1 MKRFQIVLKILASVF
16 ATLLTSCA
24 YTPKAQFVETNSAE
38 GTFVDTR
45 DGQTYKTV
53 TIGTQTWMAENLKY
67 AIDGSY
73 CYDNDETKC
82 EKYGRLYSWSS
93 ALDDKLCPSGW
104 HLPFFEE
111 WEILSDAVG
120 GRDVASQKLRS
131 SKGWGNEYNGDDNYS
146 FSVRPSGFRHPS
158 GYSHKKGEFEG
169 MKTKAYFWLNGD
181 FSLSRILPYAGEH
194 RLGDF
199 VKREFGEIGECVE
212 YADAHGR
219 RIAANQLARG
229 VLMFEQKDS
238 EIGFIKWG
246 VKDVV
251 IKIDGKEWTPIDFAD
266 DYWLPVR
273 CISDAQAV
281 SESEED

>member
-16 ATLLTSCA
+16 ATLLASCA

-38 GTFVDTR
+38 GTFVDSR

-158 GYSHKKGEFEG
+158 GYSHRKGEYEG
-169 MKTKAYFWLNGD
+169 IRTKAYFWLNGD
-181 FSLSRILPYAGEH
+181 FTVH
-194 RLGDF
+194 RVIPHING
-199 VKREFGEIGECVE
+199 KYVE
-212 YADAHGR
+212 DVRKKYGND
-219 RIAANQLARG
+219 QPARG

-238 EIGFIKWG
+238 ELKFIKWG

-251 IKIDGKEWTPIDFAD
+251 IEIDEKEWTPIDFAD